1 MMLRLHCVAAGL
13 SGVIVLSFTA
23 VVIVVAVVIAAAAA
37 VVDAVVCEC
46 VSARTVCR

>member
-13 SGVIVLSFTA
+13 SGVIVLSVTA
-23 VVIVVAVVIAAAAA
+23 VVVTVVAAAAAAAA

-46 VSARTVCR
+46 VNVRTACR

>member
-23 VVIVVAVVIAAAAA
+23 VVVIVVAVAAAAA

>member
-23 VVIVVAVVIAAAAA
+23 VVVIVVAVAAA

>member
-13 SGVIVLSFTA
+13 SGVIVLSVTA
-23 VVIVVAVVIAAAAA
+23 VVVTVVVAAAAA

-46 VSARTVCR
+46 VNVRTACR